1 MSESLFYP
9 GQVVQLRSG
18 GPLLT
23 VADAR
28 NAKAEVIYH
37 NTVSGKFDSFTV
49 PETCLREANQAPQV
63 PSDANNLRSTSVAK
77 SSL

>member
-1 MSESLFYP
+1 MSESLYVP

-23 VADAR
+23 VTTSFT
-28 NAKAEVIYH
+28 KTVGVVYF
-37 NTVSGKFDSFTV
+37 NTVSGTFDNFDV
-49 PETCLREANQAPQV
+49 PQTCLREANQAPQV
-63 PSDANNLRSTSVAK
+63 PSDVNNLRSTSVAK